1 MKRMIRANLNPEL
14 LDWTAG
20 TEWEGK
26 KSQLARQIV
35 AKRQAAL
42 DSSSVQDWKAYR
54 NWIASIQEMFSNVF
68 DNTREVEEWALTKIK
83 YRNMH

>member
-20 TEWEGK
+20 TEWEGR

-35 AKRQAAL
+35 MKRQQAL
-42 DSSSVQDWKAYR
+42 DSNSIQEWKEYR
-54 NWIASIQEMFSNVF
+54 SWARSIQEMFSNVF
-68 DNTREVEEWALTKIK
+68 DDVRELEEWALTKIQ
-83 YRNMH
+83 YRNTR